1 MREQQTGA
9 KLQYEEWQIGAK
21 LPYEGVADCHMRK
34 QQAGAK
40 TDAEW
45 SNAY

>member
-21 LPYEGVADCHMRK
+21 LPYEGVADRSK
-34 QQAGAK
+34 AAV
-40 TDAEW
+40 
-45 SNAY
+45 